1 MKLVDEKIN
10 QCTYKLN
17 NKSGYSCGVGVFNR
31 TFWFNRTRDQ
41 NQVVIVKEKVLSK
54 LKFLKDARD
63 VVRSILLE

>member
-1 MKLVDEKIN
+1 MKLVDDKIN

-17 NKSGYSCGVGVFNR
+17 KSGYNRGVGVFNR
-31 TFWFNRTRDQ
+31 TLWFNKTRDH
-41 NQVVIVKEKVLSK
+41 NQVVIVKQKVLSK